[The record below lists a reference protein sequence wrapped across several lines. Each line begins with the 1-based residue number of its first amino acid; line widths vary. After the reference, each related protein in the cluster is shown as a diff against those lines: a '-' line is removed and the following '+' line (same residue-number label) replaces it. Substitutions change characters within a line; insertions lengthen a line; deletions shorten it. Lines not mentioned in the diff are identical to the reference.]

1 MNKIIKLILKFIV
14 SDKTKF
20 KRIESI
26 IENKEKK
33 SHIYAFGSASVG
45 GGGGQLVMITFLLHI
60 I

>member
-1 MNKIIKLILKFIV
+1 MNKITRLILKFIV

-45 GGGGQLVMITFLLHI
+45 GGVQLVMITFLLHI

>member
-45 GGGGQLVMITFLLHI
+45 GGECSW
-60 I
+60 

>member
-1 MNKIIKLILKFIV
+1 MNKITKLILKFIA

-45 GGGGQLVMITFLLHI
+45 GGERCW
-60 I
+60 

>member
-1 MNKIIKLILKFIV
+1 MNKITRLILKFIV
-14 SDKTKF
+14 SDKTKL

-45 GGGGQLVMITFLLHI
+45 GGALLVMITFLLRI